1 MRLSL
6 LILAV
11 PLLTTIGL
19 RAQPGTTR
27 PAGAHPGAA
36 PKAPDPTFL
45 NQVYYYW
52 SDSLL
57 PCPKTEGRMESKMK
71 ALGFGGS
78 QMGYTMDGGRSALRI
93 RTGDS
98 LRFIIK
104 MASMMGDPSTLIQLY
119 RFDAKKDSRQAITSN
134 QSRFGGNKGSKVQVS
149 FDVQKSG
156 ADVFI
161 LIPSTRL
168 APGEYGFMN
177 TMAMNQSSMASVSY
191 TFYTFGVD
199 P

>member
-1 MRLSL
+1 MRLFL
-6 LILAV
+6 LTAL
-11 PLLTTIGL
+11 LLTTMGI
-19 RAQPGTTR
+19 RAQPN
-27 PAGAHPGAA
+27 PS
-36 PKAPDPTFL
+36 FL

-52 SDSLL
+52 ADSLL
-57 PCPKTEGRMESKMK
+57 PCPKTEGRMESRMK

-98 LRFIIK
+98 LRFMIK
-104 MASMMGDPSTLIQLY
+104 MVSAMGDPSTLIQLY
-119 RFDAKKDSRQAITSN
+119 RFDSKKDSRQAVTGS
-134 QSRFGGNKGSKVQVS
+134 QSRFGGSKESKVQVS

-156 ADVFI
+156 TDVFI

-177 TMAMNQSSMASVSY
+177 SMAMNRSGMTSVTY
-191 TFYTFGVD
+191 TFYTFGID

>member
-1 MRLSL
+1 MRLFL
-6 LILAV
+6 LTAL
-11 PLLTTIGL
+11 LLTTMGI
-19 RAQPGTTR
+19 RAQPN
-27 PAGAHPGAA
+27 PS
-36 PKAPDPTFL
+36 FL

-57 PCPKTEGRMESKMK
+57 PCPKTEGRMESRMK

-98 LRFIIK
+98 LRFMIK
-104 MASMMGDPSTLIQLY
+104 MVSAMGDPSTLIQLY
-119 RFDAKKDSRQAITSN
+119 RFDSKKDSRQAVTGS
-134 QSRFGGNKGSKVQVS
+134 QSRFGGSKESKMQVL

-156 ADVFI
+156 TDVFI

-177 TMAMNQSSMASVSY
+177 SMAMNRSGMTSVTY
-191 TFYTFGVD
+191 TFYTFGID

>member
-1 MRLSL
+1 MRLFL
-6 LILAV
+6 LIAL
-11 PLLTTIGL
+11 LLTTMGI
-19 RAQPGTTR
+19 RAQSGGSAAATSPKTPN
-27 PAGAHPGAA
+27 PA
-36 PKAPDPTFL
+36 FL

-52 SDSLL
+52 ADSLL
-57 PCPKTEGRMESKMK
+57 RCPKTEGRMESKMK

-78 QMGYTMDGGRSALRI
+78 QMGYTMDGARSALRI

-98 LRFIIK
+98 LHFVIK
-104 MASMMGDPSTLIQLY
+104 MVSTMGDPSTLIQLY
-119 RFDAKKDSRQAITSN
+119 RFDSKKDSRQAVTGS
-134 QSRFGGNKGSKVQVS
+134 QSRFGGSKDSKVQVS

-168 APGEYGFMN
+168 TPGEYGFMN
-177 TMAMNQSSMASVSY
+177 SMAMNREGMTSVSY
-191 TFYTFGVD
+191 TFYTFGID